1 MVRQNHARLV
11 ELFDRREP
19 DMVMIC
25 SHDRKLYE
33 QAKETA

>member
-1 MVRQNHARLV
+1 MMRQNHARLV

-25 SHDRKLYE
+25 SHDRRNFE
-33 QAKETA
+33 QAKATA